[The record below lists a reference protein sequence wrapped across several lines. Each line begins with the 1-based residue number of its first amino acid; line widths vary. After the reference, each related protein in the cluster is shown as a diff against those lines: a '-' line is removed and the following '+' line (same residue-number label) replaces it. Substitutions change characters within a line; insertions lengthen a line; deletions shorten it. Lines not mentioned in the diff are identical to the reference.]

1 MAREVVKDTELN
13 GCPIKAGNMVLLSF
27 PAANRDPA
35 MFENADQ
42 VVIDRKVN
50 RHAAFGLGIA
60 LAVTDFFDGRVA
72 RRSNVVSRSGAFLD
86 PLADKIVV
94 IGGAYC
100 LVYVER
106 YWWVPVTIIA
116 LRELGI
122 TAYRSRWA
130 REGLALPARTSAK
143 YKTFVQALAL
153 ILAVMPT
160 LEDHDTVIVVSLWV
174 AVGWTIY
181 SGVQYPRWAKC
192 PEHHRRLTPEAS
204 DDPLGGTHVNDL
216 AEAASEM

>member
-1 MAREVVKDTELN
+1 MSEPTTEPRQVGITHPANLLTLTRLVFA
-13 GCPIKAGNMVLLSF
+13 PLLFWFVLD
-27 PAANRDPA
+27 ADANRGA
-35 MFENADQ
+35 SW
-42 VVIDRKVN
+42 
-50 RHAAFGLGIA
+50 AAFGLGIA
-60 LAVTDFFDGRVA
+60 LAITDFFDGRVA

-116 LRELGI
+116 VRELGI

-143 YKTFVQALAL
+143 YKTFVQAFAL

-160 LEDHDTVIVVSLWV
+160 LEDHDTVIAVSLWV
-174 AVGWTIY
+174 AVGWTVY
-181 SGVQYPRWAKC
+181 SGVQYLLDGQNA
-192 PEHHRRLTPEAS
+192 LSTTG
-204 DDPLGGTHVNDL
+204 D
-216 AEAASEM
+216 

>member
-1 MAREVVKDTELN
+1 MSEPTTEPREVGITHPANLLTLTRLVFAPLLFWF
-13 GCPIKAGNMVLLSF
+13 VLD
-27 PAANRDPA
+27 ADANRGA
-35 MFENADQ
+35 SW
-42 VVIDRKVN
+42 
-50 RHAAFGLGIA
+50 AAFGLGIA
-60 LAVTDFFDGRVA
+60 LAITDFFDGRVA

-116 LRELGI
+116 VRELSI

-160 LEDHDTVIVVSLWV
+160 LEDHDTVIAVSLWV

-181 SGVQYPRWAKC
+181 SGVQYLLDGQNA
-192 PEHHRRLTPEAS
+192 LSTTG
-204 DDPLGGTHVNDL
+204 D
-216 AEAASEM
+216 

>member
-1 MAREVVKDTELN
+1 MSEPTTEPREVGITHPANLLTLTRLVFAPLLFWF
-13 GCPIKAGNMVLLSF
+13 VLD
-27 PAANRDPA
+27 ADANRGA
-35 MFENADQ
+35 SW
-42 VVIDRKVN
+42 
-50 RHAAFGLGIA
+50 AAFGLGIA

-116 LRELGI
+116 IRELGI
-122 TAYRSRWA
+122 TAWRARWA
-130 REGLALPARTSAK
+130 REGLALPARKSAK
-143 YKTFVQALAL
+143 YKTFVQGLAL

-160 LEDHDTVIVVSLWV
+160 LEDQDTIVNAALWI
-174 AVGWTIY
+174 AVGWTVY
-181 SGVQYPRWAKC
+181 TGVQYLLDGQNA
-192 PEHHRRLTPEAS
+192 LSTTG
-204 DDPLGGTHVNDL
+204 D
-216 AEAASEM
+216 